1 MVGRKES
8 VIDEEYFEAT
18 YENNLVGNKNRS
30 GILDMNHV
38 LLWNV
43 VPMVILFLSAH
54 QKIK

>member
-43 VPMVILFLSAH
+43 VPMAILFLSAH